1 MMTALCLLKFS
12 LHIKCKTAFLCSKT
26 LLFQCTSV
34 LAENLC
40 FRLKSLYVISH
51 SDSWS
56 TLLYLWYSI
65 KLGMLNNNRIMDY
78 HNLFSFSFL
87 HYRFSKWAC
96 EYCIGCSRKCGAA
109 HVNWPAQTQCTH
121 LFTSIVGHNE
131 CLQDCLPITSQ
142 QLSHAT
148 HHYQQRTRKTAISH
162 ASFHPCKA
170 VVGRPSE
177 IWSSLT

>member
-1 MMTALCLLKFS
+1 MQTHSSS
-12 LHIKCKTAFLCSKT
+12 LVWGLAVHTRGTVMHSTKQWT
-26 LLFQCTSV
+26 LTI
-34 LAENLC
+34 AA
-40 FRLKSLYVISH
+40 
-51 SDSWS
+51 SW
-56 TLLYLWYSI
+56 WH
-65 KLGMLNNNRIMDY
+65 LGMLNDNRLSS
-78 HNLFSFSFL
+78 NRL
-87 HYRFSKWAC
+87 SKFILVLVFVSPLSIFEMLTC

-121 LFTSIVGHNE
+121 LFTSVVGHNE

-162 ASFHPCKA
+162 TSFRPCKA